1 MTISILSSDTIKLIR
16 LEDLYQMAE
25 LCFEE
30 DGGVGLRG
38 IDRKAGR
45 QQQPPP
51 DVQAEP
57 VVLGRENR
65 FDNF

>member
-1 MTISILSSDTIKLIR
+1 
-16 LEDLYQMAE
+16 MAE